1 MSVRIENSSPP
12 STEGPPAT
20 RPLPSEPPVHDTMR
34 RLQIGIA
41 GVLTVLLLVDMA
53 GLIGDRAR
61 EQVAAEG
68 QANAKVEMPGEA
80 KAGSAP
86 LEELGVQPVS
96 PSSKDEN
103 AGTSIKVPQA
113 VAPTA
118 TVPDLEPD
126 PELERARQSAP

>member
-1 MSVRIENSSPP
+1 MTTKGSAI
-12 STEGPPAT
+12 PPA
-20 RPLPSEPPVHDTMR
+20 PVAAAPPPAPTNDSMR

-41 GVLTVLLLVDMA
+41 GVLTVLLLVGMA

-61 EQVAAEG
+61 ENAVQDTTTAA
-68 QANAKVEMPGEA
+68 QATTPGDES

-96 PSSKDEN
+96 KDQN
-103 AGTSIKVPQA
+103 AATDVKEQQA
-113 VAPTA
+113 APAGPAA

-126 PELERARQSAP
+126 PALARARPSKQ

>member
-1 MSVRIENSSPP
+1 MTAGDP
-12 STEGPPAT
+12 SAPVQQAPAND
-20 RPLPSEPPVHDTMR
+20 SMR

-41 GVLTVLLLVDMA
+41 GVLTVLLLVGMA

-61 EQVAAEG
+61 QNAAQEAPATAQMAPLDG
-68 QANAKVEMPGEA
+68 TA

-96 PSSKDEN
+96 KDQN
-103 AGTSIKVPQA
+103 LPTSVKVPQT
-113 VAPTA
+113 PST

-126 PELERARQSAP
+126 PELERARQSAQ

>member
-1 MSVRIENSSPP
+1 
-12 STEGPPAT
+12 
-20 RPLPSEPPVHDTMR
+20 MR

-41 GVLTVLLLVDMA
+41 GVLTVLLLVGMA

-61 EQVAAEG
+61 EQVAAEE
-68 QANAKVEMPGEA
+68 ASSPEVKMPGDNQ
-80 KAGSAP
+80 AGGAP

-103 AGTSIKVPQA
+103 VDPSIKVPQA

-118 TVPDLEPD
+118 TVPDLQPD
-126 PELERARQSAP
+126 PELQRARQSAP

>member
-1 MSVRIENSSPP
+1 MTDMRIDKNAPP
-12 STEGPPAT
+12 KVVVPT
-20 RPLPSEPPVHDTMR
+20 PVNDTMR

-41 GVLTVLLLVDMA
+41 GVLTVLLLVGMA

-61 EQVAAEG
+61 ENVESDAATAAEV
-68 QANAKVEMPGEA
+68 KMPGDEA
-80 KAGSAP
+80 KTGGAP

-103 AGTSIKVPQA
+103 AETPVKVPQA
-113 VAPTA
+113 APSAA

-126 PELERARQSAP
+126 PELQRARKSAP

>member
-1 MSVRIENSSPP
+1 MKDMRIDNGAAAKVQPV
-12 STEGPPAT
+12 PA
-20 RPLPSEPPVHDTMR
+20 SAPVNDTMR

-41 GVLTVLLLVDMA
+41 GVLTVLLLVGMA

-61 EQVAAEG
+61 ENVEGDATAAAEV
-68 QANAKVEMPGEA
+68 KMPGDEEN
-80 KAGSAP
+80 GGGAP

-103 AGTSIKVPQA
+103 AATPVKVPQA
-113 VAPTA
+113 APSA

-126 PELERARQSAP
+126 PALQRARQSKQ

>member
-1 MSVRIENSSPP
+1 MSVRIDKNSPSPL
-12 STEGPPAT
+12 GQPPAA
-20 RPLPSEPPVHDTMR
+20 PPEPPAHDTMR

-41 GVLTVLLLVDMA
+41 GVLTVLLLVGMA

-61 EQVAAEG
+61 EQVERADAVSSEI
-68 QANAKVEMPGEA
+68 KTPGTD
-80 KAGSAP
+80 KAGGAP

-103 AGTSIKVPQA
+103 ADTSVKVPQA
-113 VAPTA
+113 VAPAA

>member
-1 MSVRIENSSPP
+1 MSVRIDSGSTTPAGQQPAPP
-12 STEGPPAT
+12 PP
-20 RPLPSEPPVHDTMR
+20 PQGHDTMR

-41 GVLTVLLLVDMA
+41 GVLTVLLLVGMA

-61 EQVAAEG
+61 EQVAAEE
-68 QANAKVEMPGEA
+68 ASSPEVKMPGDNQ
-80 KAGSAP
+80 AGGAP

-103 AGTSIKVPQA
+103 VDPSIKVPQA

-126 PELERARQSAP
+126 PELQRARQSAP

>member
-1 MSVRIENSSPP
+1 MSGIRIDVNPVTP
-12 STEGPPAT
+12 PPA
-20 RPLPSEPPVHDTMR
+20 PPVPVNDTMR

-41 GVLTVLLLVDMA
+41 GVLTVLLLVGMA

-61 EQVAAEG
+61 ERAAGDEP
-68 QANAKVEMPGEA
+68 AIEEIKMPGDEPA
-80 KAGSAP
+80 LGAP

-103 AGTSIKVPQA
+103 KATSVKVPQA
-113 VAPTA
+113 APTAA

-126 PELERARQSAP
+126 PALQRARQSKQ

>member
-1 MSVRIENSSPP
+1 MTDMRIDKNAAPVA
-12 STEGPPAT
+12 PA
-20 RPLPSEPPVHDTMR
+20 PAPVNDTMR

-41 GVLTVLLLVDMA
+41 GVLTVLLLVGMA

-61 EQVAAEG
+61 ENVESDAAASAEI
-68 QANAKVEMPGEA
+68 KMPGEEQ
-80 KAGSAP
+80 GSGAP

-103 AGTSIKVPQA
+103 AETPVKVPQA
-113 VAPTA
+113 APSPA

-126 PELERARQSAP
+126 PTLQRARKSNP

>member
-1 MSVRIENSSPP
+1 MTDMRIDKNA
-12 STEGPPAT
+12 PAKVAV
-20 RPLPSEPPVHDTMR
+20 PMPVNDTMR

-41 GVLTVLLLVDMA
+41 GVLTVLLLVGMA

-61 EQVAAEG
+61 ENVESDAATAAEV
-68 QANAKVEMPGEA
+68 KMPGDEA
-80 KAGSAP
+80 KTGGAP

-103 AGTSIKVPQA
+103 AETPVKVPQA
-113 VAPTA
+113 APSAA

-126 PELERARQSAP
+126 PELQRARKSAP